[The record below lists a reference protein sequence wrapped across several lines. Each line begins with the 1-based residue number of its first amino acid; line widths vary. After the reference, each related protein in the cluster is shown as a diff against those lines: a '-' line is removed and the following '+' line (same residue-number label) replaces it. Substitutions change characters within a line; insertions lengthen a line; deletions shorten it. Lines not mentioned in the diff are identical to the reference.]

1 MCPGSAKGRGRRR
14 GQRWITEIPEKRRF
28 EPEGASA
35 TEAINLSFEELE
47 ALRLADLL
55 GLQQQE
61 AAFYMG
67 ISRKAFWN
75 DLRSARKKVA
85 SALVYGLGIKI
96 EGGNYA
102 VRGEQ
107 SCQSPEQEP
116 NMQSR
121 DQVSREDAMAQC
133 CSKEEK
139 ILLLEKEAERMEELL
154 DSVKVRM
161 NALKGEDVAVT
172 DLNKNAD

>member
-1 MCPGSAKGRGRRR
+1 MCPGRAKGRGRRR

-28 EPEGASA
+28 EPEGTSR

-47 ALRLADLL
+47 AIRLVDLL

-67 ISRKAFWN
+67 ISRKALWN

-85 SALVYGLGIKI
+85 SSLVYGLGIKI
-96 EGGNYA
+96 GGGNYA

-107 SCQSPEQEP
+107 VIQSQEQILK
-116 NMQSR
+116 MQS
-121 DQVSREDAMAQC
+121 DGQDLREDATAPGC
-133 CSKEEK
+133 GKEEK
-139 ILLLEKEAERMEELL
+139 MALLEKEAERMEELL
-154 DSVKVRM
+154 ASVKARM
-161 NALKGEDVAVT
+161 NALKCEED
-172 DLNKNAD
+172 